1 MDIDL
6 VSIES
11 ESIDVPIEEGGAT
24 TRSSQGQSQLSE
36 RKRKK
41 TSHVWRYFTEL
52 PIGNDEIAKAECNK
66 CGTTYNSST
75 KCGTGSMLK
84 HLQGCLIYSDQ
95 DITQLFLS
103 HKNSAFCTSW
113 R

>member
-11 ESIDVPIEEGGAT
+11 ESIDVPIEEGGAP

-41 TSHVWRYFTEL
+41 TSHVWRYFTDF
-52 PIGNDEIAKAECNK
+52 PMGNDKIAKAKWNR
-66 CGTTYNSST
+66 CGVTYSSLT
-75 KCGTGSMLK
+75 KCRLASMLK
-84 HLQGCLIYSDQ
+84 HLQGCLINHDQ
-95 DITQLFLS
+95 DM
-103 HKNSAFCTSW
+103 A
-113 R
+113 